1 MTTWID
7 LGAADEF
14 CEDTPVAKQA
24 GGQPL
29 AVFRLGA
36 DVYALRDK
44 CSHGNARLSDGYVE
58 DGCVE
63 CPLHQGLI
71 DIRSGAA
78 RSAPLTT
85 AVRSFPVRVVA
96 GRVEVDVADPAAAD
110 AGAAAS
116 RATEFAGAGT
126 AAGVCAGTAVAA
138 TAAVG
143 ASAAAGGCGGACFDA
158 ASATAPAAVT
168 AAPAVQLPESRTISV
183 RIASI
188 DKVGTDVAI
197 LRLHQDSGAP
207 LDYLPGQYLDVL
219 LDGGVRRSY
228 SMASMGGGDT
238 LELHI
243 RHLPGGHF
251 TDHVF
256 GALLAGERLA
266 LEGPAGDFY
275 LRGGEAPVILLVSGT
290 GFAPVKAIMQQAIA
304 QGNQHDQRKV
314 TLYWGGRK
322 AADLYQH
329 TLCLQWAAELSWFE
343 YIPVISEPA
352 ESDWQGRTGFVHQAV
367 LDDHA
372 DLAVHQVYACG
383 APPMVAAART
393 SFCAE
398 RSLPATQFFAD
409 AFLSL
414 ADLPAKR

>member
-1 MTTWID
+1 MTSWID

-29 AVFRLGA
+29 AVFRLGDA
-36 DVYALRDK
+36 VYALRDK

-78 RSAPLTT
+78 RSAPITE

-96 GRVEVDVADPAAAD
+96 GRVEVNVDTDAD
-110 AGAAAS
+110 AAGQGGGA
-116 RATEFAGAGT
+116 
-126 AAGVCAGTAVAA
+126 
-138 TAAVG
+138 G
-143 ASAAAGGCGGACFDA
+143 ASAGGCAGAC
-158 ASATAPAAVT
+158 ASTLA
-168 AAPAVQLPESRTISV
+168 LPEGRRIAV
-183 RIASI
+183 RVASI
-188 DKVGTDVAI
+188 DKAGSDVAV

-207 LDYLPGQYLDVL
+207 LAYLPGQYLDVL
-219 LDGGVRRSY
+219 LDDGVRRSY
-228 SMASMGGGDT
+228 SMATAATGDT

-243 RHLPGGHF
+243 RHLPGGRF

-256 GALLAGERLA
+256 GAMQAGERLA

-275 LRGGEAPVILLVSGT
+275 LRDGAEPLLLLASGT
-290 GFAPVKAIMQQAIA
+290 GFAPVKAIMEHAIA
-304 QGNQHDQRKV
+304 QGNARKV
-314 TLYWGGRK
+314 RLYWGGRK
-322 AADLYQH
+322 ATDLYQH
-329 TLCLQWAAELSWFE
+329 ALCLQWAAELPWFE
-343 YIPVISEPA
+343 YVPVLSEAPA
-352 ESDWQGRTGFVHQAV
+352 ADGWQGRTGLVHQAV
-367 LDDHA
+367 IDDYA
-372 DLAVHQVYACG
+372 DLSAYQVYACG

-393 SFCAE
+393 DFSTL
-398 RSLPATQFFAD
+398 RGLPPQQFFAD

-414 ADLPAKR
+414 ADLAAKRG

>member
-29 AVFRLGA
+29 AVFRLGD

-78 RSAPLTT
+78 RSAPITT

-96 GRVEVDVADPAAAD
+96 GRVEVDVAELVAD

-116 RATEFAGAGT
+116 SVTEFAGAGAST
-126 AAGVCAGTAVAA
+126 GAAA
-138 TAAVG
+138 AAVD
-143 ASAAAGGCGGACFDA
+143 APAAAGGCGGAC
-158 ASATAPAAVT
+158 SGVVPAAAPV
-168 AAPAVQLPESRTISV
+168 APAVQLPESRTFSV

-188 DKVGTDVAI
+188 EKAGADVAV

-243 RHLPGGHF
+243 RHLPGGRF

-256 GALLAGERLA
+256 GTLQAGERLA

-275 LRGGEAPVILLVSGT
+275 LRSGEAPVILLASGT

-304 QGNQHDQRKV
+304 RGNARKV

-343 YIPVISEPA
+343 YIPVISEPT
-352 ESDWQGRTGFVHQAV
+352 EGDDWQGRTGFVHQAV

-393 SFCAE
+393 SFCLE
-398 RSLPATQFFAD
+398 RSLPAAQFFAD

>member
-1 MTTWID
+1 MTTWFD
-7 LGAADEF
+7 VGTADEF

-29 AVFRLGA
+29 AVFRLGD

-78 RSAPLTT
+78 RSAPITE

-96 GRVEVDVADPAAAD
+96 GRVEVEVAEQG
-110 AGAAAS
+110 AGAAA
-116 RATEFAGAGT
+116 
-126 AAGVCAGTAVAA
+126 GTAV
-138 TAAVG
+138 
-143 ASAAAGGCGGACFDA
+143 GGCGGACA
-158 ASATAPAAVT
+158 T
-168 AAPAVQLPESRTISV
+168 AAPAVQLPDSRTISV

-188 DKVGTDVAI
+188 EKVGSDVAI
-197 LRLHQDSGAP
+197 LRLQQDSGVP
-207 LDYLPGQYLDVL
+207 LAYLPGQYLDVL
-219 LDGGVRRSY
+219 LENGVRRSY
-228 SMASMGGGDT
+228 SLATMGGGDT

-243 RHLPGGHF
+243 RHLPGGRF
-251 TDHVF
+251 TDRVF
-256 GALLAGERLA
+256 GALQADERLA

-275 LRGGEAPVILLVSGT
+275 LREGSAPVILLASGT
-290 GFAPVKAIMQQAIA
+290 GFAPVQAIMQQAIA
-304 QGNQHDQRKV
+304 QGNRRKV

-329 TLCLQWAAELSWFE
+329 TLCQQWAAELPWFE

-352 ESDWQGRTGFVHQAV
+352 EGSQWLGRTGYVHQAV
-367 LDDHA
+367 LDDHT
-372 DLAVHQVYACG
+372 DLSTHQVYACG
-383 APPMVAAART
+383 TPPMVAAART
-393 SFCAE
+393 SFSLE
-398 RSLPATQFFAD
+398 RNLPATQFFAD

>member
-1 MTTWID
+1 MTTWFD
-7 LGAADEF
+7 VGTADEF

-29 AVFRLGA
+29 AVFRLGD
-36 DVYALRDK
+36 DVFALRDK

-78 RSAPLTT
+78 RSAPITT

-96 GRVEVDVADPAAAD
+96 GRVEVDVAEPTD
-110 AGAAAS
+110 AGAHAS
-116 RATEFAGAGT
+116 SAELAVAGADG
-126 AAGVCAGTAVAA
+126 AAM
-138 TAAVG
+138 
-143 ASAAAGGCGGACFDA
+143 AGGCGGACA
-158 ASATAPAAVT
+158 GAAIAPASAPV
-168 AAPAVQLPESRTISV
+168 VQLPASRTISV

-188 DKVGTDVAI
+188 DKVGTDVAV
-197 LRLHQDSGAP
+197 LRLQQDSGAP
-207 LDYLPGQYLDVL
+207 LAYLPGQYLDVL

-228 SMASMGGGDT
+228 SMATMGGGDT

-243 RHLPGGHF
+243 RHLPGGRF

-256 GALLAGERLA
+256 GALQAGERLT

-275 LRGGEAPVILLVSGT
+275 LRTGDAPVILLASGT

-304 QGNQHDQRKV
+304 QGNPRKV

-329 TLCLQWAAELSWFE
+329 TLCQQWAAELPWFE

-352 ESDWQGRTGFVHQAV
+352 ECNQWQGRTGYVHQAV

-372 DLAVHQVYACG
+372 DLSTHHVYACG
-383 APPMVAAART
+383 APPMVTAART
-393 SFCAE
+393 SFSAE
-398 RSLPATQFFAD
+398 RNLPATQFFAD

>member
-1 MTTWID
+1 MTTWFD
-7 LGAADEF
+7 VGTADEF
-14 CEDTPVAKQA
+14 REDTPVAKQA

-29 AVFRLGA
+29 AVFRLGD

-78 RSAPLTT
+78 RSAPITE

-96 GRVEVDVADPAAAD
+96 GRVEVEVAEQGA
-110 AGAAAS
+110 AGA
-116 RATEFAGAGT
+116 
-126 AAGVCAGTAVAA
+126 V
-138 TAAVG
+138 
-143 ASAAAGGCGGACFDA
+143 SAAAAGCGGACA
-158 ASATAPAAVT
+158 T
-168 AAPAVQLPESRTISV
+168 AAPAVQLPASRTLSV

-188 DKVGTDVAI
+188 DKAGSDVVV

-207 LDYLPGQYLDVL
+207 LAYLPGQYLDVL
-219 LDGGVRRSY
+219 LADGIRRSY
-228 SMASMGGGDT
+228 SMATMGGGDT

-243 RHLPGGHF
+243 RHLPGGRF

-256 GALLAGERLA
+256 GALQAGERLT

-275 LRGGEAPVILLVSGT
+275 LRESRAPVILLASGT

-304 QGNQHDQRKV
+304 QGNPRKV

-329 TLCLQWAAELSWFE
+329 TLCQQWAAELAWFA

-352 ESDWQGRTGFVHQAV
+352 AGNQWQGRTGLVHQAV

-372 DLAVHQVYACG
+372 DLSAHHVYACG
-383 APPMVAAART
+383 APLMVAAART
-393 SFCAE
+393 SFSLE
-398 RSLPATQFFAD
+398 RNLPATQFFAD

>member
-14 CEDTPVAKQA
+14 CENTPVAKQA

-29 AVFRLGA
+29 AVFRLGD

-78 RSAPLTT
+78 RSAPITT

-96 GRVEVDVADPAAAD
+96 GRVEVDVAEPAGAD
-110 AGAAAS
+110 AGAACS
-116 RATEFAGAGT
+116 SATEFAGAGAST
-126 AAGVCAGTAVAA
+126 GAAA
-138 TAAVG
+138 AAVG
-143 ASAAAGGCGGACFDA
+143 APAAAGGCGGAC
-158 ASATAPAAVT
+158 SGVVPAAAPV
-168 AAPAVQLPESRTISV
+168 APAVLLPESRTFSV

-188 DKVGTDVAI
+188 DKVGADVAV

-243 RHLPGGHF
+243 RHLPGGRF

-256 GALLAGERLA
+256 GTLQAGEQLA

-275 LRGGEAPVILLVSGT
+275 LRSGEAPVILLASGT

-304 QGNQHDQRKV
+304 QGNSRKV
-314 TLYWGGRK
+314 KLYWGGRK

-372 DLAVHQVYACG
+372 DLALHQVYACG

-393 SFCAE
+393 SFSLE

>member
-29 AVFRLGA
+29 AVFRLGD

-78 RSAPLTT
+78 RSAPITT

-96 GRVEVDVADPAAAD
+96 GRVEVDVAEPAGAD
-110 AGAAAS
+110 AGAACS
-116 RATEFAGAGT
+116 SATEFAGAGAST
-126 AAGVCAGTAVAA
+126 GAAA
-138 TAAVG
+138 AAVG
-143 ASAAAGGCGGACFDA
+143 APAAAGGCGGAYSGA
-158 ASATAPAAVT
+158 APAASP
-168 AAPAVQLPESRTISV
+168 AAPAALLPESRTFSV

-188 DKVGTDVAI
+188 EKAGADVAI

-256 GALLAGERLA
+256 GALQAGERLA

-275 LRGGEAPVILLVSGT
+275 LRSGEAPVILLASGT

-304 QGNQHDQRKV
+304 QGNSRKV
-314 TLYWGGRK
+314 KLYWGGRK

-372 DLAVHQVYACG
+372 DLALHQVYACG

-393 SFCAE
+393 SFSLE

>member
-14 CEDTPVAKQA
+14 CENTPVAKQA

-29 AVFRLGA
+29 AVFRLGD

-78 RSAPLTT
+78 RSAPITT

-96 GRVEVDVADPAAAD
+96 GRVEVDVAEPAGAD
-110 AGAAAS
+110 AGAACS
-116 RATEFAGAGT
+116 SATEFAGAGAST
-126 AAGVCAGTAVAA
+126 GAAA
-138 TAAVG
+138 AAVG
-143 ASAAAGGCGGACFDA
+143 APAAAGGCGGAC
-158 ASATAPAAVT
+158 SGVVPAAAPV
-168 AAPAVQLPESRTISV
+168 APAVLLPESRTFSV

-188 DKVGTDVAI
+188 DKVGADVAV

-228 SMASMGGGDT
+228 SMASTGGGDT

-256 GALLAGERLA
+256 GALQAGERLA

-275 LRGGEAPVILLVSGT
+275 LRSGEAPVILLASGT

-304 QGNQHDQRKV
+304 QGNSRKV
-314 TLYWGGRK
+314 KLYWGGRK

-372 DLAVHQVYACG
+372 DLALHQVYACG

-393 SFCAE
+393 SFSLE

>member
-29 AVFRLGA
+29 AVFRLGD

-78 RSAPLTT
+78 RSAPITT

-96 GRVEVDVADPAAAD
+96 GRVEVDVAEP
-110 AGAAAS
+110 
-116 RATEFAGAGT
+116 
-126 AAGVCAGTAVAA
+126 AVAD
-138 TAAVG
+138 AAVG
-143 ASAAAGGCGGACFDA
+143 ASAAAGGCGGACSGGA
-158 ASATAPAAVT
+158 AAAAPA
-168 AAPAVQLPESRTISV
+168 AAPAVQLPESRTLSV

-188 DKVGTDVAI
+188 DKVGTDVAV

-207 LDYLPGQYLDVL
+207 LAYLPGQYLDVL

-243 RHLPGGHF
+243 RHLPGGRF

-256 GALLAGERLA
+256 GTLQAGERLA

-275 LRGGEAPVILLVSGT
+275 LRNGEAPVILLASGT

-329 TLCLQWAAELSWFE
+329 TLCLQWVAELPWFE

-352 ESDWQGRTGFVHQAV
+352 EGDWQGRTGFVHQAV

-393 SFCAE
+393 SFCLE

>member
-14 CEDTPVAKQA
+14 CEDRPVAKQA

-78 RSAPLTT
+78 RSAPITT

-96 GRVEVDVADPAAAD
+96 GRVEVDVAEPAGAD
-110 AGAAAS
+110 AGAACS
-116 RATEFAGAGT
+116 SATEFAGAGAST
-126 AAGVCAGTAVAA
+126 GAAA
-138 TAAVG
+138 AAVG
-143 ASAAAGGCGGACFDA
+143 APAAAGGCGGAC
-158 ASATAPAAVT
+158 SGVVPAAAPV
-168 AAPAVQLPESRTISV
+168 APAVLLPESRTFSV

-188 DKVGTDVAI
+188 DKVGADVAV

-243 RHLPGGHF
+243 RHLPGGRF

-256 GALLAGERLA
+256 GTLQAGEQLA

-275 LRGGEAPVILLVSGT
+275 LRSGEAPVILLASGT

-304 QGNQHDQRKV
+304 QGNSRKV
-314 TLYWGGRK
+314 KLYWGGRK

-372 DLAVHQVYACG
+372 DLALHQVYACG

-393 SFCAE
+393 SFSLE

>member
-14 CEDTPVAKQA
+14 CENTPVAKQA

-29 AVFRLGA
+29 AVFRLGD

-78 RSAPLTT
+78 RSAPITT

-96 GRVEVDVADPAAAD
+96 GRVEVDVAEPAGAD
-110 AGAAAS
+110 AGAACS
-116 RATEFAGAGT
+116 SATEFAGAGAST
-126 AAGVCAGTAVAA
+126 GAAA
-138 TAAVG
+138 AAVG
-143 ASAAAGGCGGACFDA
+143 APAAAGGCGGAC
-158 ASATAPAAVT
+158 SGVVPAAAPV
-168 AAPAVQLPESRTISV
+168 APAVLLPESRTFSV

-188 DKVGTDVAI
+188 EKAGADVAV

-243 RHLPGGHF
+243 RHLPGGRF

-256 GALLAGERLA
+256 GTLQAGEQLA

-275 LRGGEAPVILLVSGT
+275 LRSGEAPVILLASGT

-304 QGNQHDQRKV
+304 QGNSRKV
-314 TLYWGGRK
+314 KLYWGGRK

-372 DLAVHQVYACG
+372 DLALHQVYACG

-393 SFCAE
+393 SFSLE

>member
-14 CEDTPVAKQA
+14 SEDTPVAKQA

-29 AVFRLGA
+29 AVFRLG
-36 DVYALRDK
+36 DEVYALRDK

-78 RSAPLTT
+78 RSAPITT

-96 GRVEVDVADPAAAD
+96 GRVEVDVAEPAAAD
-110 AGAAAS
+110 AGTACS
-116 RATEFAGAGT
+116 SATEFAGAGA
-126 AAGVCAGTAVAA
+126 AAGGYAGTAVAA

-143 ASAAAGGCGGACFDA
+143 ASAAAGGCGGACSGA
-158 ASATAPAAVT
+158 ASAT
-168 AAPAVQLPESRTISV
+168 APAVQLPESRTISV

-188 DKVGTDVAI
+188 DKVGADVAI

-207 LDYLPGQYLDVL
+207 LAYLPGQYLDVL

-243 RHLPGGHF
+243 RHLPGGRF

-256 GALLAGERLA
+256 GALQAGERLA

-275 LRGGEAPVILLVSGT
+275 LRSGEAPVILLASGT

-304 QGNQHDQRKV
+304 KDNLRKV

-343 YIPVISEPA
+343 YIPVVSEPA
-352 ESDWQGRTGFVHQAV
+352 DGDDWQGRTGFVHQAV

-393 SFCAE
+393 SFCLE

>member
-29 AVFRLGA
+29 AVFRLGD

-78 RSAPLTT
+78 RSAPITT

-96 GRVEVDVADPAAAD
+96 GRVEVDVAEP
-110 AGAAAS
+110 
-116 RATEFAGAGT
+116 
-126 AAGVCAGTAVAA
+126 
-138 TAAVG
+138 
-143 ASAAAGGCGGACFDA
+143 AAAGGCGGACSGA
-158 ASATAPAAVT
+158 ASATAPAAVA
-168 AAPAVQLPESRTISV
+168 AAPAVQLSESRTISV

-188 DKVGTDVAI
+188 EKAGTDVAI

-207 LDYLPGQYLDVL
+207 LAYLPGQYLDVR

-243 RHLPGGHF
+243 RHLPGGRF

-256 GALLAGERLA
+256 GALQAGERLA

-275 LRGGEAPVILLVSGT
+275 LRESSAPVILLASGT

-304 QGNQHDQRKV
+304 QGNQHDQRKM

-343 YIPVISEPA
+343 YIPVISEPT
-352 ESDWQGRTGFVHQAV
+352 EGDDWQGRTGFVHQAV

-383 APPMVAAART
+383 ASPMVAAART
-393 SFCAE
+393 SFCLE
-398 RSLPATQFFAD
+398 RSLPAAQFFAD

>member
-29 AVFRLGA
+29 AVFRLGD

-78 RSAPLTT
+78 RSAPITT

-96 GRVEVDVADPAAAD
+96 GRVEVDVAEP
-110 AGAAAS
+110 
-116 RATEFAGAGT
+116 
-126 AAGVCAGTAVAA
+126 V
-138 TAAVG
+138 
-143 ASAAAGGCGGACFDA
+143 AAGGCGGACSGA
-158 ASATAPAAVT
+158 ASATAPAAVA
-168 AAPAVQLPESRTISV
+168 AAPAVQLSESRTISV

-188 DKVGTDVAI
+188 EKAGTDVAI

-207 LDYLPGQYLDVL
+207 LAYLPGQYLDVL

-243 RHLPGGHF
+243 RHLPGGRF

-256 GALLAGERLA
+256 GTLQAGERLA

-275 LRGGEAPVILLVSGT
+275 LRGGEAPVILLASGT

-304 QGNQHDQRKV
+304 RGNARKV

-343 YIPVISEPA
+343 YIPVVSEPA
-352 ESDWQGRTGFVHQAV
+352 DGDDWQGRTGFVHQAV

-393 SFCAE
+393 SFCLE

>member
-29 AVFRLGA
+29 AVFRLGD

-78 RSAPLTT
+78 RSAPITT

-96 GRVEVDVADPAAAD
+96 GRVEVDVAELVAD

-116 RATEFAGAGT
+116 SVTEFAGAGAST
-126 AAGVCAGTAVAA
+126 GAAA
-138 TAAVG
+138 AAVD
-143 ASAAAGGCGGACFDA
+143 APAAAGGCGGAC
-158 ASATAPAAVT
+158 SGVVPAAAPV
-168 AAPAVQLPESRTISV
+168 APAVQLPESRTFSV

-188 DKVGTDVAI
+188 EKAGADVAV

-243 RHLPGGHF
+243 RHLPGGRF

-256 GALLAGERLA
+256 GTLQAGERLA

-275 LRGGEAPVILLVSGT
+275 LRSGEAPVILLASGT

-304 QGNQHDQRKV
+304 RGNARKV

-383 APPMVAAART
+383 APPMVTAART

>member
-1 MTTWID
+1 M
-7 LGAADEF
+7 
-14 CEDTPVAKQA
+14 
-24 GGQPL
+24 
-29 AVFRLGA
+29 
-36 DVYALRDK
+36 
-44 CSHGNARLSDGYVE
+44 
-58 DGCVE
+58 
-63 CPLHQGLI
+63 
-71 DIRSGAA
+71 
-78 RSAPLTT
+78 
-85 AVRSFPVRVVA
+85 
-96 GRVEVDVADPAAAD
+96 
-110 AGAAAS
+110 
-116 RATEFAGAGT
+116 
-126 AAGVCAGTAVAA
+126 
-138 TAAVG
+138 
-143 ASAAAGGCGGACFDA
+143 
-158 ASATAPAAVT
+158 
-168 AAPAVQLPESRTISV
+168 QLPESRTISV

-188 DKVGTDVAI
+188 DKAGTDVAI

-372 DLAVHQVYACG
+372 DLALHQVYACG

>member
-14 CEDTPVAKQA
+14 CENTPVAKQA

-29 AVFRLGA
+29 AVFRLGD

-78 RSAPLTT
+78 RSAPITT

-96 GRVEVDVADPAAAD
+96 GRVEVDVAEPAGAD
-110 AGAAAS
+110 AGAACS
-116 RATEFAGAGT
+116 SATEFAGAGAST
-126 AAGVCAGTAVAA
+126 GAAA
-138 TAAVG
+138 AAVG
-143 ASAAAGGCGGACFDA
+143 APAAAGGCGGAC
-158 ASATAPAAVT
+158 SGVVPAAAPV
-168 AAPAVQLPESRTISV
+168 APAVLLPESRTFSV

-188 DKVGTDVAI
+188 DKVGADVAV

-243 RHLPGGHF
+243 RHLPGGRF

-256 GALLAGERLA
+256 GTLQAGERLA

-275 LRGGEAPVILLVSGT
+275 LRSGEAPVILLASGT

-304 QGNQHDQRKV
+304 QGNSRKV
-314 TLYWGGRK
+314 KLYWGGRK

-372 DLAVHQVYACG
+372 DLALHQVYACG

-393 SFCAE
+393 SFSLE

>member
-29 AVFRLGA
+29 AVFRLGD

-78 RSAPLTT
+78 RSAPITT

-96 GRVEVDVADPAAAD
+96 GRVEVDVAELAAD
-110 AGAAAS
+110 AGAAS
-116 RATEFAGAGT
+116 SSVTEFAGAGAST
-126 AAGVCAGTAVAA
+126 GAAA
-138 TAAVG
+138 AAVG
-143 ASAAAGGCGGACFDA
+143 APAAAGGCGGAC
-158 ASATAPAAVT
+158 SGVVPAAAPV
-168 AAPAVQLPESRTISV
+168 APAVQLPESRTFSV
-183 RIASI
+183 HIASI
-188 DKVGTDVAI
+188 EKAGADVAV

-243 RHLPGGHF
+243 RHLPGGRF

-256 GALLAGERLA
+256 GTLQAGERLA

-275 LRGGEAPVILLVSGT
+275 LRSGEAPVILLASGT

-304 QGNQHDQRKV
+304 QGNSRKV
-314 TLYWGGRK
+314 KLYWGGRK

-372 DLAVHQVYACG
+372 DLALHQVYACG

-393 SFCAE
+393 SFSLE

>member
-1 MTTWID
+1 MTTWFD
-7 LGAADEF
+7 VGTADEF

-29 AVFRLGA
+29 AVFRLGD
-36 DVYALRDK
+36 DVFALRDK

-78 RSAPLTT
+78 RSAPITE

-96 GRVEVDVADPAAAD
+96 GRVEVEVAEQ
-110 AGAAAS
+110 GAAA
-116 RATEFAGAGT
+116 GN
-126 AAGVCAGTAVAA
+126 
-138 TAAVG
+138 
-143 ASAAAGGCGGACFDA
+143 AAGGCGGACA
-158 ASATAPAAVT
+158 T
-168 AAPAVQLPESRTISV
+168 AAPAVQLPESRTLSV

-188 DKVGTDVAI
+188 EKVGNDVAV

-207 LDYLPGQYLDVL
+207 LAYLPGQYLDIL
-219 LDGGVRRSY
+219 LADGVRRSY
-228 SMASMGGGDT
+228 SMATMGGGDT

-243 RHLPGGHF
+243 RHLPGGRF

-256 GALLAGERLA
+256 GTLRVGERLT
-266 LEGPAGDFY
+266 LEGPTGDFY
-275 LRGGEAPVILLVSGT
+275 LRTGDAPVILLASGT

-304 QGNQHDQRKV
+304 QGNRRKV

-329 TLCLQWAAELSWFE
+329 TLCQQWAAELPWFA

-352 ESDWQGRTGFVHQAV
+352 AGNQWQGRTGYVHQAV

-372 DLAVHQVYACG
+372 DLSTHHVYACG

-393 SFCAE
+393 SFSLE
-398 RSLPATQFFAD
+398 RNLPTTQFFAD